1 MNATATPTPIP
12 ESTPSSPSSPS
23 SPSCR
28 RPFASVDSLPTAVL
42 DPLWG
47 RVTGDLADRP
57 YRQAVPGAVP
67 VGGQVQPTPASALWL
82 MAAGRDCL
90 RTSHAGRLMV
100 EAASLRTV
108 SETDRAVQAAW
119 DSEGDDEV
127 REAKPHARRSRS
139 FPLRRRRD
147 EGGGAL

>member
-1 MNATATPTPIP
+1 M
-12 ESTPSSPSSPS
+12 
-23 SPSCR
+23 
-28 RPFASVDSLPTAVL
+28 L

-127 REAKPHARRSRS
+127 RELSRTPADPGRFRSADGEMRAVERCDHHGRSRTG
-139 FPLRRRRD
+139 PGGRTRR
-147 EGGGAL
+147 